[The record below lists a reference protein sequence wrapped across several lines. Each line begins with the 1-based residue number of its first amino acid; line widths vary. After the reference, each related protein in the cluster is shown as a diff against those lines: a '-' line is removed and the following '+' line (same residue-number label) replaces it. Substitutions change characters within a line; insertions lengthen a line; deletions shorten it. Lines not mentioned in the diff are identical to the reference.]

1 MELNSPC
8 SLYSRARIYIN
19 VIIINYYN
27 SDNCFLCYSIYC
39 SDPFHDAFKDNEGI
53 GVSQEGFVHI
63 RIQQRNGRKTVTT
76 VQGIGDEYDKRKI
89 VKVCK
94 KVGHT
99 SSVYMHAKLESLL
112 KS

>member
-1 MELNSPC
+1 M
-8 SLYSRARIYIN
+8 Y
-19 VIIINYYN
+19 
-27 SDNCFLCYSIYC
+27 YSIYC

-94 KVGHT
+94 KVGLTLNALNVCIIT
-99 SSVYMHAKLESLL
+99 STIHKLGT
-112 KS
+112 

>member
-1 MELNSPC
+1 MIL
-8 SLYSRARIYIN
+8 
-19 VIIINYYN
+19 
-27 SDNCFLCYSIYC
+27 NCFLYYSIYC

-76 VQGIGDEYDKRKI
+76 VQGIGDEYDKKKI

-94 KVGHT
+94 KVSLT
-99 SSVYMHAKLESLL
+99 SSVCICGIV
-112 KS
+112 

>member
-1 MELNSPC
+1 M
-8 SLYSRARIYIN
+8 Y
-19 VIIINYYN
+19 
-27 SDNCFLCYSIYC
+27 YSIYC

-94 KVGHT
+94 KVGLT
-99 SSVYMHAKLESLL
+99 VNALSVCLEQNFGEPKQIVRSTVGSVLFLLTPFAQVPSL
-112 KS
+112 